1 MQEMVIDSI
10 RFSVQNHGQRVV
22 ILRQKDSTPG
32 IYLPIWIG
40 ASEAESIAMRLQKVD
55 APRPLTHDLLTTAID
70 SLGAKVLSVIVSD
83 LKDDTFF
90 AKILL
95 EYQDSTIELDSRPSD
110 AIAIAVR
117 SKAKIFAENLVV
129 EKAGVTL
136 NQETDTDNQ
145 PNIENEEK
153 LSAFKDFVDTLDIDD
168 IGNIRK

>member
-10 RFSVQNHGQRVV
+10 RFSVQNYGQRVV

-40 ASEAESIAMRLQKVD
+40 ASEAESIAMRLQEVD

-70 SLGAKVLSVIVSD
+70 SLGAKVLSIIVSD

-145 PNIENEEK
+145 PNIENDEK
-153 LSAFKDFVDTLDIDD
+153 LSAFKAFVDTLDIDD

>member
-10 RFSVQNHGQRVV
+10 RFSVQNYGQRVV

-40 ASEAESIAMRLQKVD
+40 ASEAESIAMRLQEVD

-70 SLGAKVLSVIVSD
+70 SLGAKVLSIIVY
-83 LKDDTFF
+83 LKNDTFF

-95 EYQDSTIELDSRPSD
+95 EYKDNTIELDSRPSD
-110 AIAIAVR
+110 AIALAVR

-129 EKAGVTL
+129 EKAGVTI
-136 NQETDTDNQ
+136 NQETNTSDPSENQ
-145 PNIENEEK
+145 N
-153 LSAFKDFVDTLDIDD
+153 LSIFKEFVDTLDIDD
-168 IGNIRK
+168 LGNSPK

>member
-10 RFSVQNHGQRVV
+10 RFSVQNYGQRVV

-40 ASEAESIAMRLQKVD
+40 ASEAESIAMRLQEVD

-70 SLGAKVLSVIVSD
+70 SLGAKVLSIIVSD

-90 AKILL
+90 AKILI
-95 EYQDSTIELDSRPSD
+95 EYRDNTIELDSRPSD

-145 PNIENEEK
+145 PNKIDED

-168 IGNIRK
+168 IGNIGK

>member
-22 ILRQKDSTPG
+22 ILRQKDSTPR

>member
-10 RFSVQNHGQRVV
+10 RFSVQNYGQRVV

-40 ASEAESIAMRLQKVD
+40 ASEAESIAMRLQEVD

-70 SLGAKVLSVIVSD
+70 SLGAKVLSIIVSE
-83 LKDDTFF
+83 LKNDTFF

-95 EYQDSTIELDSRPSD
+95 EYKDNTIELDSRPSD
-110 AIAIAVR
+110 AIALAVR

-136 NQETDTDNQ
+136 NQETNTPDPSENQ
-145 PNIENEEK
+145 N
-153 LSAFKDFVDTLDIDD
+153 LSIFKEFVDTLDIDD
-168 IGNIRK
+168 LGNSPK

>member
-10 RFSVQNHGQRVV
+10 RFSVQNYGQRVV

-40 ASEAESIAMRLQKVD
+40 ASEAESIAMRLQEVD

-70 SLGAKVLSVIVSD
+70 SLGAKVLSIIVSD

-95 EYQDSTIELDSRPSD
+95 EYRDNTIELDSRPSD

-136 NQETDTDNQ
+136 NPETDTDSQ
-145 PNIENEEK
+145 PSNDDEK

-168 IGNIRK
+168 IGNISK

>member
-10 RFSVQNHGQRVV
+10 RYSVQNYGQRVV
-22 ILRQKDSTPG
+22 ILRQKDSSPG

-40 ASEAESIAMRLQKVD
+40 ASEAESIAMRLQEID
-55 APRPLTHDLLTTAID
+55 APRPLTHDLLTTTID
-70 SLGAKVLSVIVSD
+70 SLGAKVLSVVVSD
-83 LKDDTFF
+83 LKNDTFF

-129 EKAGVTL
+129 KKAGVTL
-136 NQETDTDNQ
+136 NQEKDMSNQ
-145 PNIENEEK
+145 PSNVDEN

-168 IGNIRK
+168 LGNIGK

>member
-10 RFSVQNHGQRVV
+10 RFSVQNYGQRVV
-22 ILRQKDSTPG
+22 ILRQKDSSPG
-32 IYLPIWIG
+32 IYIPIWIG
-40 ASEAESIAMRLQKVD
+40 ASEAESIAMRLQEVD

-70 SLGAKVLSVIVSD
+70 SLGAKVLSIIVSD

-90 AKILL
+90 AKILI
-95 EYQDSTIELDSRPSD
+95 EYRDNTIELDSRPSD

-145 PNIENEEK
+145 PNKIDED

-168 IGNIRK
+168 IGNIGK

>member
-10 RFSVQNHGQRVV
+10 RFSVQNYGQRVV

-40 ASEAESIAMRLQKVD
+40 ASEAESIAMRLQEVD

-70 SLGAKVLSVIVSD
+70 SLGAKVLSIIVSD

-145 PNIENEEK
+145 PTKTDED

>member
-10 RFSVQNHGQRVV
+10 RFSVQNYGQRVV

-40 ASEAESIAMRLQKVD
+40 ASEAESIAMRLQEVD

-70 SLGAKVLSVIVSD
+70 SLGAKVLSIIVTD

>member
-10 RFSVQNHGQRVV
+10 RFSVQNYGQRVV

-40 ASEAESIAMRLQKVD
+40 ASEAESIAMRLQEVD

-70 SLGAKVLSVIVSD
+70 SLGAKVLSIIVSD

-129 EKAGVTL
+129 EKAGITL

-145 PNIENEEK
+145 PNIENDEK

>member
-10 RFSVQNHGQRVV
+10 RFSVQNYGQRVV

-40 ASEAESIAMRLQKVD
+40 ASEAESIAMRLQEVD

-70 SLGAKVLSVIVSD
+70 SLGAKVLSIIVSD

-95 EYQDSTIELDSRPSD
+95 EYRDNTIELDSRPSD

-145 PNIENEEK
+145 PNNNNEK

-168 IGNIRK
+168 IGNIGK

>member
-10 RFSVQNHGQRVV
+10 RFSVQNYGQRVV

-40 ASEAESIAMRLQKVD
+40 ASEAESIAMRLQEVD

-70 SLGAKVLSVIVSD
+70 SLGAKVLSIIVSD

-95 EYQDSTIELDSRPSD
+95 EYQNNTIELDSRPSD

-136 NQETDTDNQ
+136 NQETDMDNQ
-145 PNIENEEK
+145 PTKTDED

>member
-1 MQEMVIDSI
+1 MQEMVIDGI
-10 RFSVQNHGQRVV
+10 RFSVQNYGQRVV

-40 ASEAESIAMRLQKVD
+40 ASEAESIAMRLQEVD

-70 SLGAKVLSVIVSD
+70 SLGAKVLSIIVSD

-145 PNIENEEK
+145 PNIENDEK

>member
-10 RFSVQNHGQRVV
+10 RFSVQNYGQRVV

-40 ASEAESIAMRLQKVD
+40 ASEAESIAMRLQEVD

-70 SLGAKVLSVIVSD
+70 SLGAKVLSIIVSD

-90 AKILL
+90 AKILI
-95 EYQDSTIELDSRPSD
+95 EYRDNTIELDSRPSD

-145 PNIENEEK
+145 PTKTDED

>member
-10 RFSVQNHGQRVV
+10 RFSVQNYGQRVV

-40 ASEAESIAMRLQKVD
+40 ASEAESIAMRLQEVD

-70 SLGAKVLSVIVSD
+70 SLGAKVLSIIVSD

-145 PNIENEEK
+145 PNIENDEK

>member
-10 RFSVQNHGQRVV
+10 RFSVQNYGQRVV

-40 ASEAESIAMRLQKVD
+40 ASEAESIAMRLQEVD

-70 SLGAKVLSVIVSD
+70 SLGAKVLSIIVSD

-95 EYQDSTIELDSRPSD
+95 EYQNNTIELDSRPSD

-145 PNIENEEK
+145 PTKTDED

>member
-10 RFSVQNHGQRVV
+10 RFSVQNYGQRVV

-40 ASEAESIAMRLQKVD
+40 ASEAESIAMRLQEVD

>member
-10 RFSVQNHGQRVV
+10 RFSVQNYGQRVV

-40 ASEAESIAMRLQKVD
+40 ASEAESIAMRLQEVD

-70 SLGAKVLSVIVSD
+70 SLGAKVLSIIVTD

-145 PNIENEEK
+145 PNIENDEK

>member
-10 RFSVQNHGQRVV
+10 RFIVQNYGQRVV

-40 ASEAESIAMRLQKVD
+40 ASEAESIAMRLQEVD
-55 APRPLTHDLLTTAID
+55 APRPLTHDLLTATID
-70 SLGAKVLSVIVSD
+70 SLGAKVLSIIVSD

-145 PNIENEEK
+145 PNKIDED

-168 IGNIRK
+168 IGNIGK